1 MPIYTYRCESCG
13 VQFEKNQKF
22 SDAPLTRCP
31 ECGKKSLRKAYQP
44 VGIVFKGSGFYATD
58 HRSPSGGS
66 RVGGA
71 HSEGSHSE
79 EKSSGESK
87 PASSTDSTASTPS
100 TSEGKA
106 EK

>member
-31 ECGKKSLRKAYQP
+31 ECGKKSLRKVYQP

-71 HSEGSHSE
+71 HGEGSHSE
-79 EKSSGESK
+79 EKPSGESK
-87 PASSTDSTASTPS
+87 PASSTDSAASTPS
-100 TSEGKA
+100 KSEGKT
-106 EK
+106 EN